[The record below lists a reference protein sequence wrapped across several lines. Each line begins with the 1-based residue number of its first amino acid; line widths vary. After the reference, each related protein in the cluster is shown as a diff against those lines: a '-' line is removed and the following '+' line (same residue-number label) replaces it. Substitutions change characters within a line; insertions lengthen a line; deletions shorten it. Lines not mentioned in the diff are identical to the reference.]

1 MTQNNR
7 PYVFITKIR
16 DRQFRFNCDNEREY
30 LKYLKENPDMCEVIG
45 EYRQFIKPVFDVDAY
60 ENDIDVNEVKT
71 DINKLFS
78 GKSIY
83 YAKREPRETKKGV
96 KYSYRF
102 YVDGVKIYSAQLKQL
117 MIDNQLD
124 KNPIYDL
131 SIYDKNKVL
140 FLPLTTQKTDGY
152 TPKLTPVDCDIFKC
166 CASYVE
172 EGFEDWTVKCERKD
186 GEKLFKK
193 IDHILGSGDVRLNY
207 EKSDDEEKDEEVE
220 STKGEQYLI
229 K

>member
-1 MTQNNR
+1 
-7 PYVFITKIR
+7 
-16 DRQFRFNCDNEREY
+16 
-30 LKYLKENPDMCEVIG
+30 MCEVIG

-102 YVDGVKIYSAQLKQL
+102 YVDGVKFYSAQLKQL
-117 MIDNQLD
+117 MIDHQLD

-131 SIYDKNKVL
+131 SI
-140 FLPLTTQKTDGY
+140 
-152 TPKLTPVDCDIFKC
+152 
-166 CASYVE
+166 
-172 EGFEDWTVKCERKD
+172 
-186 GEKLFKK
+186 
-193 IDHILGSGDVRLNY
+193 
-207 EKSDDEEKDEEVE
+207 
-220 STKGEQYLI
+220 
-229 K
+229 